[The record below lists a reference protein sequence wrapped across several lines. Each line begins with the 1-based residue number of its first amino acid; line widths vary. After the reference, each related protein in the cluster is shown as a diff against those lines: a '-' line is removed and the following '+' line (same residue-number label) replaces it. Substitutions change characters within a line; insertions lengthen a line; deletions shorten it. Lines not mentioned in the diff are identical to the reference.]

1 LAHAVSDPVS
11 TDLSVLIPLLA
22 HPAAPCSE
30 PLQLGAQAA
39 RLADG
44 SLQVRFE
51 LGGAL
56 QHLCLP
62 PWQDAAGF
70 ADGLWQHSCFEVF
83 VGLADAPRYHEF
95 NFAPSG
101 HWATYA
107 FSAPRQ
113 RDPHWSPALPP
124 QCAVRC
130 SAQQLSLAAQIPAA
144 LLPAPASAWQIGL
157 TAVIETA
164 SGALSYWALT
174 HVAAQPDFHQ
184 AASFILVR

>member
-1 LAHAVSDPVS
+1 MFNPVS
-11 TDLSVLIPLLA
+11 ADSSALVPLSA

-30 PLQLGAQAA
+30 KLQLAAQAA

-44 SLQVRFE
+44 SLQLHFE
-51 LGGAL
+51 LAGAL
-56 QHLCLP
+56 ERLKLP
-62 PWQDAAGF
+62 PWQDTAGF

-83 VGLADAPRYHEF
+83 VGLSDAPRYHEF

-101 HWATYA
+101 HWAAYA
-107 FSAPRQ
+107 FSAERQ
-113 RDPHWSPALPP
+113 RDPHWSPALAP
-124 QCAVRC
+124 QCAVRR
-130 SAQQLSLAAQIPAA
+130 SAQQLSLSAQIPAA

-164 SGALSYWALT
+164 SGALSYWALK

-184 AASFILVR
+184 AASFILPR